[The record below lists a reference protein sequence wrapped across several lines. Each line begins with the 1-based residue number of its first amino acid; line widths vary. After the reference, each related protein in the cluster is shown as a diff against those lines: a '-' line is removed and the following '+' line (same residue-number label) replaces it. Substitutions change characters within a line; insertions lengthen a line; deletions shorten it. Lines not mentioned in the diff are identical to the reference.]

1 MEGEGRAYRCRIG
14 IVKRGMVDCLEEL
27 GSIAKSGSHATNAT
41 RMSALREKLAVPY

>member
-14 IVKRGMVDCLEEL
+14 GMVDCLEEL

-41 RMSALREKLAVPY
+41 RMSALREKLAIPY

>member
-27 GSIAKSGSHATNAT
+27 GSIAKSGSHAT